1 MTNVATL
8 AVAMVGSVITV
19 SWLTW
24 RLVRGVPD
32 GYDSETEVKTPLV
45 TIRRRVQRS
54 ECCIHRSNTVQRS
67 YGKVNRKIYQDAFN
81 DTNRPGGDDKITQE
95 AQTHR
100 REQAHKRKGG
110 TKT

>member
-1 MTNVATL
+1 MTNIATL

-45 TIRRRVQRS
+45 TIRRKVQRS
-54 ECCIHRSNTVQRS
+54 ERWNNAGALQEGIDNETHGILDTFSDTDKPGSDTFFEPQGNLKPQGILS
-67 YGKVNRKIYQDAFN
+67 RKAD
-81 DTNRPGGDDKITQE
+81 
-95 AQTHR
+95 
-100 REQAHKRKGG
+100 
-110 TKT
+110 